1 VRYVATSVGIEDSMD
16 DDFMDVWLSE
26 RPDGTGRSLSFQRT
40 LHEVEQNDVD
50 MGMDSYCVS
59 ADSGTSVYGA
69 LLAVRRDGRV
79 VTFSFV
85 PEDAQLLRVDETVEV
100 EIDVDDLMLET
111 VMDGLRKVL
120 LWGREASIPS
130 LQGL

>member
-1 VRYVATSVGIEDSMD
+1 MD

-40 LHEVEQNDVD
+40 LHEVEQDDVD

-59 ADSGTSVYGA
+59 ADSGASVYGA

>member
-40 LHEVEQNDVD
+40 LHEVEQDDVD

-59 ADSGTSVYGA
+59 ADSGASVYGA

>member
-1 VRYVATSVGIEDSMD
+1 MRYVATSVGIEDSMD

-40 LHEVEQNDVD
+40 LHEVEQDDVD

-59 ADSGTSVYGA
+59 ADSGASVYGA